1 MRWLAVADGVIAVDR
16 IVAVGR
22 VDSAPLKR
30 LLAATP
36 PSQVLL
42 LTGGRR
48 KATVLF
54 LDSGHIVIT
63 AVSLDDLKQRL
74 GTDRR
79 PEMNQVVDGG
89 NNHEQLQLFL
99 G

>member
-1 MRWLAVADGVIAVDR
+1 MKWLEVADGVIAVDR
-16 IVAVGR
+16 ILAVGR

-48 KATVLF
+48 KTTILF
-54 LDSGHIVIT
+54 LDSGHVVIT
-63 AVSLDDLKQRL
+63 AVALEDLKRRL

-79 PEMNQVVDGG
+79 QEMNPVVEGG
-89 NNHEQLQLFL
+89 NNHGQLELFL

>member
-16 IVAVGR
+16 ILAVGR

-79 PEMNQVVDGG
+79 QEMNQVVDGG